1 MSRAENDQRTTSREI
16 AMRTCIQT
24 ALILTLAAFGCTK
37 PSAAPTQA
45 AQSSGGKAPA
55 QAPKDPT
62 APERAKLVGT
72 WAPTD
77 GEFQGIRMEPAALKE
92 MKWTFTND
100 KVSFSM
106 LGRAVEA
113 TYTLQPN
120 ATPKTFDFKGPDTA
134 IQGIYE
140 LNGDTL
146 KVCYAATERPKSFAT
161 GGTAQD
167 TIMTVFKKA
176 K

>member
-1 MSRAENDQRTTSREI
+1 MRSIFQASLVFVFVMGCAKVTSS
-16 AMRTCIQT
+16 
-24 ALILTLAAFGCTK
+24 
-37 PSAAPTQA
+37 PSST
-45 AQSSGGKAPA
+45 G
-55 QAPKDPT
+55 QAPGKRAAVPADST

-72 WAPTD
+72 WTATD
-77 GEFQGIRMEPAALKE
+77 GEFQGGRMAPEALKDL
-92 MKWTFTND
+92 KWTFTSD

-106 LGRAVEA
+106 LGQSMQA
-113 TYTLQPN
+113 TYTLQP
-120 ATPKTFDFKGPDTA
+120 TSSPKTFDFKGPETA

-161 GGTAQD
+161 GGTSQD